1 MRTIDKIRR
10 LREIA
15 RPPVKEGRLQ
25 DFRTGGVRMM
35 WEPWKD
41 PNWQEY
47 KRLWESMPKWLVNL
61 LYKLRII

>member
-1 MRTIDKIRR
+1 MKTLKTIRR
-10 LREIA
+10 LRQIA
-15 RPPVKEGRLQ
+15 RTPVKESRLQ
-25 DFRTGGVRMM
+25 DFRTGGARMM

-41 PNWQEY
+41 PNWKEY